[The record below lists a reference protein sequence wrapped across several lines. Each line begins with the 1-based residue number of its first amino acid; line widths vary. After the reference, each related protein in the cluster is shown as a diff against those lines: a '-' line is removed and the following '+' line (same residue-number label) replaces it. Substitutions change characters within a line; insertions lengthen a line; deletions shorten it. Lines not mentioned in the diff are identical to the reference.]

1 MLDTGIEVENAE
13 QDERDRTAKSS
24 RINSFT
30 DFRWIFSE
38 TMSAITTTKMTME
51 MI

>member
-13 QDERDRTAKSS
+13 QDERDCTTKRSS
-24 RINSFT
+24 GAM
-30 DFRWIFSE
+30 DLSE

-51 MI
+51 MSEL

>member
-1 MLDTGIEVENAE
+1 MSA
-13 QDERDRTAKSS
+13 TAPQSAAVV
-24 RINSFT
+24 
-30 DFRWIFSE
+30 RWIFSE